1 MKKVRSARENDRKA
15 RHGINY
21 EVSDS
26 RERRLFLA
34 GAGSR
39 VSRVQKG
46 PGLLSLPQID
56 IAVKRAQLEL
66 RPSTVDGAVD

>member
-26 RERRLFLA
+26 RERRLFL
-34 GAGSR
+34 
-39 VSRVQKG
+39 V
-46 PGLLSLPQID
+46 GLLLPLAQVD
-56 IAVKRAQLEL
+56 IPVERAQLEL
-66 RPSTVDGAVD
+66 RPSAVDGAVN